1 MAESNLKLKLEAGA
15 SRVFNC
21 LQGTRTLVER
31 SGRPEGPET
40 GLFFV
45 TRRLND
51 IIVIKEPNGGA
62 TGMRAGPG
70 AAQGVRTKLFVPYD
84 VSDPYEG
91 GSSIY
96 TDDPGFEEALKQLIG
111 GEGDAAQR
119 FSSDLERLR
128 MLEQLPSLDPFLLK
142 DRCAL
147 AGWTIDDVYFRL
159 SAAAW
164 ANIREHICERFA
176 TIGRF
181 AATGGR
187 DMSRE
192 QVQKLVDTIWEARD
206 LEPIH
211 PFLAALGLP
220 TERANEMFYA
230 WKAISYF
237 DYEWQRSTD
246 RLRGFSAWLQAVQ
259 PRGPAHREDRDAIE
273 EDRGQIRTR
282 LRGKVAE
289 AAKIMADYNE
299 SFDTL
304 FNKRQSAKPFAAF
317 MTAAPTHFLTLG
329 TSLNAIYHTLA
340 VWSDA
345 TARVPER
352 NSLPP
357 AQLVRLLRT
366 LREVS

>member
-1 MAESNLKLKLEAGA
+1 MAESNLRIKLEAGA

-21 LQGTRTLVER
+21 LQGTRDLIER
-31 SGRPEGPET
+31 AGRPEEQEV

-51 IIVIKEPNGGA
+51 IIVIKEPNGGSTA
-62 TGMRAGPG
+62 LRAGPG

-119 FSSDLERLR
+119 FASDLERIR

-142 DRCAL
+142 DRCTL
-147 AGWTIDDVYFRL
+147 AGWNIDDVYFHL
-159 SAAAW
+159 GAEEW

-181 AATGGR
+181 ASSGGK
-187 DMSRE
+187 DMGRE
-192 QVQKLVDTIWEARD
+192 QVQKIVQMIWEARD
-206 LEPIH
+206 LGPIL

-237 DYEWQRSTD
+237 DYEWQRSAD

-259 PRGPAHREDRDAIE
+259 IRGPAHREDRDAIE
-273 EDRGQIRTR
+273 EDRGQIRSR

-289 AAKIMADYNE
+289 AAKIMLAYND

-317 MTAAPTHFLTLG
+317 MIAAPGHFMTLG
-329 TSLNAIYHTLA
+329 TSLNAIYHVLA
-340 VWSDA
+340 VWAEA
-345 TARVPER
+345 TARLPER

-366 LREVS
+366 LREVA